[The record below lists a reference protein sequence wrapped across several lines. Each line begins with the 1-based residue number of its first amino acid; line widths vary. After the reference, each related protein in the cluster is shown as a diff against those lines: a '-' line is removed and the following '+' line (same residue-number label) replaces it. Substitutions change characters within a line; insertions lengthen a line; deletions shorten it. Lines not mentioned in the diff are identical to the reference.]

1 MCQVKIFQMF
11 NSDLETL
18 TRLVTEAD
26 DLDPASKRKL
36 IQSLMSQLRSL
47 KAAVNLN
54 THFLI
59 LGSILE

>member
-1 MCQVKIFQMF
+1 MF